1 MQEELVAR
9 FLTALALA
17 MAVPAFAADAPVP
30 NRPRTVKAAWEWS
43 DDERIEQR
51 LNAENIRE
59 RSRIWRAENYS
70 ENPQS
75 MGQMF
80 GFGPPSPFIVDGSR
94 NPELIMPSELFLSL
108 IMTPEDELQR
118 KPINEQLKIF
128 GWDPPTFW
136 KALKE
141 ASADFWTLSEESI
154 ELQRSLSKLSPLEA
168 REVRRKVDSLE
179 APQCLARF
187 NALQQLRKRYPG
199 DFDRFL
205 YTAVAPNIRLSST
218 MPTASESFQLRYI
231 EGGCR

>member
-1 MQEELVAR
+1 MAR

-17 MAVPAFAADAPVP
+17 MAMPAFAGDAPAV
-30 NRPRTVKAAWEWS
+30 NRPRTMKAAWQWS

-51 LNAENIRE
+51 LNVENIRE
-59 RSRIWRAENYS
+59 RSRIWRADNVS
-70 ENPQS
+70 DSPQS

-80 GFGPPSPFIVDGSR
+80 GFGPPSPFIIDGSR

-108 IMTPEDELQR
+108 IMTPADELQR
-118 KPINEQLKIF
+118 KPLDEQLKIF
-128 GWDPPTFW
+128 EWDAATFW
-136 KALKE
+136 KALEE
-141 ASADFWTLSEESI
+141 ASADFRKLSEESI

-168 REVRRKVDSLE
+168 REARRKVDSLE

-187 NALQQLRKRYPG
+187 NALQQLRKRYSG
-199 DFDRFL
+199 EFDRFL